1 MIWIGA
7 IFIGLV
13 ISILDIILFTKT
25 KRFKTYLTVFVRDT
39 LTVILTGCFVMK
51 NVFGAYDIFNS
62 SEHLVSYTWKFL
74 GLILGVGVIFL
85 IIVGFT
91 KRIFK
96 IEFCEPKSKGKSLV
110 LKIVSVLLFAL
121 GVAAFTGTLW
131 GKDAFGDLAPDQIL
145 INLNSPTEGTDV
157 GVYISLFEGP
167 VLTTAFLTVI
177 FSIIV
182 FTNYKVTYEKDE
194 KYVTF
199 IPYLATRII
208 ATILAVSM
216 FIGGCAFGIDK
227 FQLFTL
233 FNAYLVDSSYIE
245 DNYVDPNQAN
255 ITFPEQKRNLIH
267 IYLESMENTFFSK
280 EFGGYFD
287 ENLMPDLAELSK
299 EGISF
304 SHNSTG
310 YGGPIPTT
318 GSGWSAAAMVNMST
332 GLPMKVP
339 VDGNAYGSQDN
350 FLPGAIAIGDLLA
363 EQGYLQTVMF
373 GADAAFAGLNYFY
386 ESHGDFQILDH
397 KGVIA
402 QGWLPEYYNVYW
414 GYEDDKLYEFA
425 KMELTRLSGSNKPFH
440 FVMETADTHA
450 PTGYLSYKA
459 EKKFDTQYANC
470 IYYSQQEAVKFV
482 RWIQEQPFYEN
493 TTIVIIGDHLSMA
506 DSFVENIKDYQRT
519 MYNLFLNV
527 PEELA
532 NIPEE
537 YKFNRDWAP
546 FDMFPSI
553 LASIGV
559 QFDGNKLGIGT
570 NMFSGEQTLVERDGR
585 WTVNKELENRS
596 PFYNNNILVKRKKKE
611 D

>member
-51 NVFGAYDIFNS
+51 NVFGAYDIFNG

-299 EGISF
+299 EVLDRKLLSLSNGELRR
-304 SHNSTG
+304 
-310 YGGPIPTT
+310 
-318 GSGWSAAAMVNMST
+318 V
-332 GLPMKVP
+332 
-339 VDGNAYGSQDN
+339 
-350 FLPGAIAIGDLLA
+350 LLA
-363 EQGYLQTVMF
+363 RMWMENPEWIYFNDLF
-373 GADAAFAGLNYFY
+373 GGLDPEYRCHL
-386 ESHGDFQILDH
+386 SASVVDLS
-397 KGVIA
+397 KRPGVKLA
-402 QGWLPEYYNVYW
+402 VRLAREDELLPEIPAFVYA
-414 GYEDDKLYEFA
+414 DKTF
-425 KMELTRLSGSNKPFH
+425 
-440 FVMETADTHA
+440 
-450 PTGYLSYKA
+450 
-459 EKKFDTQYANC
+459 TQYAGKLPD
-470 IYYSQQEAVKFV
+470 AAAKPKFTKA
-482 RWIQEQPFYEN
+482 ELTDYE
-493 TTIVIIGDHLSMA
+493 IVLLKPQSELASDLIP
-506 DSFVENIKDYQRT
+506 QRT
-519 MYNLFLNV
+519 EGPTSTLFL
-527 PEELA
+527 
-532 NIPEE
+532 
-537 YKFNRDWAP
+537 KGFK
-546 FDMFPSI
+546 
-553 LASIGV
+553 
-559 QFDGNKLGIGT
+559 Q
-570 NMFSGEQTLVERDGR
+570 
-585 WTVNKELENRS
+585 
-596 PFYNNNILVKRKKKE
+596 
-611 D
+611 